1 MVKYNKLIYFL
12 YLIGLHSV
20 CIFFS
25 ISCFWFPDWGAWF
38 KHTRFLNSSFPVY
51 PMMIILVFPALS
63 IAPYVFRYN
72 FPYVPISKKLILTG
86 LLITNETLILAYTA
100 FIHKIMA

>member
-1 MVKYNKLIYFL
+1 MKYNKLTYFL
-12 YLIGLHSV
+12 YLIGLHSDILLISNV
-20 CIFFS
+20 CVY
-25 ISCFWFPDWGAWF
+25 
-38 KHTRFLNSSFPVY
+38 HTHFLNSSFPVY

>member
-12 YLIGLHSV
+12 YLVGLHSV

-25 ISCFWFPDWGAWF
+25 VSCFWFP
-38 KHTRFLNSSFPVY
+38 
-51 PMMIILVFPALS
+51 ALS
-63 IAPYVFRYN
+63 IVPYVFRYN

-100 FIHKIMA
+100 LIHKMMA